1 VTRVWP
7 ALALRRQEASWLTFQ
22 TPSLMTAVDAHR
34 RGVGRSP
41 VAPTPP
47 PARFARRIV
56 ACQGPLPKEAPV
68 ASDLE
73 VKQALLDVIYTQL
86 QQDPQPGGLLRL
98 AEAYAW
104 VVNPD
109 MAHARAPSSDD

>member
-1 VTRVWP
+1 
-7 ALALRRQEASWLTFQ
+7 
-22 TPSLMTAVDAHR
+22 M
-34 RGVGRSP
+34 
-41 VAPTPP
+41 
-47 PARFARRIV
+47 
-56 ACQGPLPKEAPV
+56 